1 MHDIARLLHCTTP
14 TEGVLGVEVRLRSF
28 RDDEGRFGHG
38 SWLPAALKRNVL
50 LTHCLNF
57 DEEGSTVF
65 VVKEGAKKQSGS
77 TKVRN

>member
-14 TEGVLGVEVRLRSF
+14 IEGVLGVEVRPKSF

-38 SWLPAALKRNVL
+38 SGVPAALKRNVL
-50 LTHCLNF
+50 LTHCLDF
-57 DEEGSTVF
+57 DEGSTAF
-65 VVKEGAKKQSGS
+65 VVKEGAKKQSAS